1 MSTKTSIEWT
11 EQTWNPTTGCTKISP
26 GCRYCYA
33 ATMSVRLQAMKVAGY
48 ENGFGLSLMPAR
60 LKQPLNRKKSTVY
73 FVNSM
78 SDLFHEDIPFSYL
91 DEVFEIISQTQRH
104 TYQILTKR
112 SGIMLEY
119 FETRKVPAN
128 VWLGVTVEN
137 VAEGIPR
144 IYDLLKIN
152 AKVRFLSCEPLL
164 ENLGVLPLE
173 GIHWVIVGGETGSQ
187 ARPMKKEWV
196 LSIKN
201 QCDTS
206 GLSFFFKQWGV
217 WGADGVKRCKKANGR
232 LLSGKIWSAYPQET
246 FFVNA
251 V

>member
-26 GCRYCYA
+26 GCKFCYA

-60 LKQPLNRKKSTVY
+60 LEQPLKRKKPTVY

-91 DEVFEIISQTQRH
+91 DEVFEVISQTQQH

-112 SGIMLEY
+112 SSIMLDY
-119 FETRKVPAN
+119 FKTRKVPVN

-137 VAEGIPR
+137 VDNGIPR
-144 IYDLLKIN
+144 IYDLQKID
-152 AKVRFLSCEPLL
+152 AKIRFLSCEPLL
-164 ENLGVLPLE
+164 EDLWILPLDD
-173 GIHWVIVGGETGSQ
+173 IHWVIVGGETGAK
-187 ARPMKKEWV
+187 ARPMKKDWV
-196 LSIKN
+196 LSIKK
-201 QCDTS
+201 QCESS
-206 GLSFFFKQWGV
+206 GSSFFFKQWGV
-217 WGADGVKRCKKANGR
+217 WGADGVKRNKKANGR
-232 LLSGKIWSAYPQET
+232 LLAGEIWNEYPQSN
-246 FFVNA
+246 FASA